1 MLELI
6 IDAYVIMFSAM
17 VLFSFFSLFLLMICG
32 PFDYKDDN
40 EKNEEEINLDNKL
53 MYGSD
58 TSGSDNDDNISTPSS
73 EDSSNLNIMSDTY
86 KGNKKFD

>member
-6 IDAYVIMFSAM
+6 IDVYVILFSAM
-17 VLFSFFSLFLLMICG
+17 VLFAFFSLFLLMICG
-32 PFDYKDDN
+32 PFDYKDDY

-53 MYGSD
+53 IYGSD
-58 TSGSDNDDNISTPSS
+58 SSDSSDADDNSAPSS